1 MREMREN
8 MYCAEISTF
17 TVVVFWL
24 ENVFHLFWYFVK
36 SPSDQLCS
44 LFFLFFRFLFRLFF
58 ETFICFTQVLHQ
70 LNYCE
75 SKLML
80 LDLFVSCDP
89 ILGVY
94 QINCFIVLK
103 SLFHILEYFVFSM
116 DVALHGRGHHLS
128 CQ

>member
-1 MREMREN
+1 MF
-8 MYCAEISTF
+8 TF
-17 TVVVFWL
+17 LPFLSFLVSLVF
-24 ENVFHLFWYFVK
+24 F
-36 SPSDQLCS
+36 C
-44 LFFLFFRFLFRLFF
+44 
-58 ETFICFTQVLHQ
+58 FICFTQVLHQ

-94 QINCFIVLK
+94 QINCFIALK

-116 DVALHGRGHHLS
+116 DVALHGRGHNLS